1 MDTNEH
7 DSIELVEEFHH
18 VFGQPVEVYPSVDDE
33 VINRLRVRLL
43 REEVKELEDALSD
56 RDPVAVLDALSDLQ
70 YVLDGSYLSLGFA
83 AVSGMLCAANRPVSE
98 DVICLGPVGAGGTV
112 PPLLS

>member
-56 RDPVAVLDALSDLQ
+56 RDPVAVLS
-70 YVLDGSYLSLGFA
+70 GS
-83 AVSGMLCAANRPVSE
+83 
-98 DVICLGPVGAGGTV
+98 
-112 PPLLS
+112 